1 MQKEPVLLDLK
12 SVPHIVG
19 QGALE
24 RAATY
29 FSGYAQIFVLVDEN
43 TETFSL
49 PVFRNNLP
57 GVSIAGV
64 VKIKSGE
71 LNKNIQST
79 SDIWE
84 QLTHF
89 KAERNSLLINLGG
102 GVITD
107 IGGFTAATFKRGMDF
122 INVPTTLLGQVDAA
136 IGSKT
141 GIDFKEFKN
150 QVGLFADPKAVIID
164 PVFLDTLDEL
174 FLQSGFAEMLKY
186 ALIMDLPLWQMMGM
200 RHFREMKDDLGHMIV
215 LTVSDKISIVEKDK
229 RESGLR
235 KVLNFGHTVGHALET
250 FFLKTDVPVTHGEA
264 VAAGMICATRISAQ
278 WPGFECRSPELI
290 YEMIDQNF
298 PRLIFSI
305 RDIPEIMRLM
315 QHDKKVKAGEIHFT
329 LLSKLGNA
337 VPDIVVSEEK
347 AEESLRFYLRN
358 Q

>member
-19 QGALE
+19 PGALE
-24 RAATY
+24 QAAIY
-29 FSGYAQIFVLVDEN
+29 FSGYTKVFVLVDEN
-43 TETFSL
+43 TETFCL

-57 GVSIAGV
+57 GVSITGV

-71 LNKNIQST
+71 LNKNIQSA

-107 IGGFTAATFKRGMDF
+107 IGGFAAATFKRGIDF

-141 GIDFKEFKN
+141 GIDFKEYKN
-150 QVGLFADPKAVIID
+150 QIGLFADPKAVVVE
-164 PVFLDTLDEL
+164 PVFLDTLDRKQ
-174 FLQSGFAEMLKY
+174 FRSGFAEMLKY
-186 ALIMDLPLWQMMGM
+186 ALTMDIPLWDMMDN
-200 RHFREMKDDLGHMIV
+200 RHLEAMAPDLVRMVV
-215 LTVSDKISIVEKDK
+215 LCVSDKISIVKKDK
-229 RESGLR
+229 HERGLR
-235 KVLNFGHTVGHALET
+235 EVLNFGHTVGHAVET
-250 FFLKTDVPVTHGEA
+250 FFLKTDAPVTHGEA

-290 YEMIDQNF
+290 YEMIDRNF
-298 PRLIFSI
+298 PRLVFSVG
-305 RDIPEIMRLM
+305 DISEIMRLM

-329 LLSKLGNA
+329 LLSKLGSA
-337 VPDIVVSEEK
+337 MPDIVVSEEK
-347 AEESLRFYLRN
+347 VDESLRFYLRN